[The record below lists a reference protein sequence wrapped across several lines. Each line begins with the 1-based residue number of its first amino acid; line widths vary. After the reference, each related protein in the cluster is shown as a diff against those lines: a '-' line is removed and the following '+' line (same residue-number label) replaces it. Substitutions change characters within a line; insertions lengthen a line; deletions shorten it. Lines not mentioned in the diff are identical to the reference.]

1 MSEGTKEEESKN
13 QDDLA
18 RVEKDLE
25 EVGFIKPPDGGY
37 GWIVVFASF
46 IANLVVDGIIFTSGD
61 ALLSLWQQD
70 FATSDTA
77 SALTLSIL
85 SGTYLLVG
93 PIASAL
99 ANMYGCR
106 AIVITGSL
114 LSFFGFICS
123 TIAPQIAFLYFSF
136 GLVGGVGFGLIYLPA
151 IVVIAQYFA
160 ENRSLATGLAV
171 CGSGIG
177 TTLFSTIN
185 PLVMDIVGENWRLFL
200 IYLAG
205 CSLICIFSAIVYVP
219 MEPSSEQIEE
229 VSIPVLG
236 YCHVHS
242 LDFPRDLSLFDRYNL
257 QGVFLML
264 NSRDYALIIAVK
276 SGVWSHHNIV
286 QAVARESV
294 RDLNRPLSRMDVF
307 YSGSTTNLRKRSSPS
322 IVVTGTV
329 ENDKMSS
336 TCKDFWKNMNGF
348 QTLNTL
354 LDTSLL
360 SSPSFIILAVSGFL
374 TLSCFYVPYNYLGQ
388 HLSKIRNLTQAQKS
402 LPISLLGIINIAARI
417 VCGQYND
424 FFGWIADRPQVDAL
438 LVSNVA
444 VMVAGIATCM
454 VPFFTEFW
462 HFIVFC
468 IPFATGV
475 ACFAALRSVI
485 CVDLFGLAKLSNA
498 FGILLTFMGFGAIV
512 GSPLAAFM
520 KDLTGNFDVSFYI
533 MGCLMTTSGAMCM
546 PLRKIRILEEKRDAN
561 HATELTKL
569 N

>member
-1 MSEGTKEEESKN
+1 
-13 QDDLA
+13 
-18 RVEKDLE
+18 
-25 EVGFIKPPDGGY
+25 GGY

-185 PLVMDIVGENWRLFL
+185 PLVMDVVGENWRLFL

-229 VSIPVLG
+229 IELSNSE
-236 YCHVHS
+236 HVAKGVAIER
-242 LDFPRDLSLFDRYNL
+242 LARPKPRFNPDRPFLSTIE
-257 QGVFLML
+257 L
-264 NSRDYALIIAVK
+264 NASKNK

-307 YSGSTTNLRKRSSPS
+307 YTGSTTNLRKRSKRD
-322 IVVTGTV
+322 GGHR
-329 ENDKMSS
+329 S
-336 TCKDFWKNMNGF
+336 TIESTIYLSTIGLHGAGESESESAGWRRNLKL
-348 QTLNTL
+348 TLNTL

-417 VCGQYND
+417 VCG
-424 FFGWIADRPQVDAL
+424 GWIADRPQVDAL

-444 VMVAGIATCM
+444 LMVAGIATCM

-520 KDLTGNFDVSFYI
+520 KDITGNFDVSFYI

-546 PLRKIRILEEKRDAN
+546 PLRKIRMREEKR
-561 HATELTKL
+561 
-569 N
+569 